1 MGEVYPNAARTLA
14 RSKGVQAAVEAL
26 AERLAEKSRA
36 ILEAHHDE
44 LNSSKGTSPTIRTD
58 HTGVDSLVILEDDD
72 GGSMAIEFGRAGGGV
87 DSKGRKVGPMDPI
100 APLRG
105 AL

>member
-1 MGEVYPNAARTLA
+1 MGEVYPDAARKLA
-14 RSKGVQAAVEAL
+14 RSRGVQDAVEAL

-44 LNSSKGTSPTIRTD
+44 LNSSKGTSPTIKTD
-58 HTGVDSLVILEDDD
+58 HTGVDSLVILEDPD
-72 GGSMAIEFGRAGGGV
+72 GGAPAIEFGRTGGGI